1 MNISYRNICV
11 IVLKIIF
18 WLLRHKNAIHPKSS
32 VEKVILP
39 ILRKER
45 LVISFMVTQIE
56 RRSNVGDN
64 FLG

>member
-18 WLLRHKNAIHPKSS
+18 WLLRHKNSIHPKSS